1 MTPEIAG
8 GIVLV
13 LAAAANAIGR
23 WSKQRGD
30 SAALERIEAK
40 LDNVLDWQ
48 GVHEADHRRASA
60 GQRGGVPVADTRV
73 PRPLRAPRARPA

>member
-13 LAAAANAIGR
+13 LAAAANAISR

-48 GVHEADHRRASA
+48 GGHEADHRRASA
-60 GQRGGVPVADTRV
+60 GRVPVADTRV